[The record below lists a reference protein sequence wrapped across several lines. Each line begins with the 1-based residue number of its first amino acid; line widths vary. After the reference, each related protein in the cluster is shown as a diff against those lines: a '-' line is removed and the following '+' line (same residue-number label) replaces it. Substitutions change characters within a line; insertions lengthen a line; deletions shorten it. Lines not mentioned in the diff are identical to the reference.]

1 MTDVRFS
8 NNSDRLFQINA
19 NQTSVQTLDFSS
31 TQLSIGTSY
40 NFSGPRALTPINDTQ
55 YLVVVDSLT
64 SQSIP
69 GKVLDTT
76 NGTTFLTFNMSAFS
90 FFAELK
96 KRQLVASC
104 ITNGSDLTGLKVF
117 GVVEDDFGS
126 TPPVGLVQS
135 VVLIGTATPTATAT
149 PTTTPTSSATVTPS
163 PTVSPLPSPTPDPT
177 VVPPPLGTTPTPT
190 GSPVVTPTPIS
201 AANDVALGKINVSQI
216 KPKKYSVSL
225 TLSNLGPSDV
235 GSFFVHFNLLKS
247 KSKLSG
253 FLIKKVRINGLT
265 AGKIITVS
273 FQAQRP
279 RKIIA
284 GKYFIAALLDPEG
297 SIDQLNTVKSN
308 DSSISQGKMP
318 Y

>member
-1 MTDVRFS
+1 
-8 NNSDRLFQINA
+8 
-19 NQTSVQTLDFSS
+19 
-31 TQLSIGTSY
+31 
-40 NFSGPRALTPINDTQ
+40 
-55 YLVVVDSLT
+55 
-64 SQSIP
+64 
-69 GKVLDTT
+69 
-76 NGTTFLTFNMSAFS
+76 
-90 FFAELK
+90 
-96 KRQLVASC
+96 
-104 ITNGSDLTGLKVF
+104 
-117 GVVEDDFGS
+117 VEDDFGS